1 MLFNNVA
8 LYLLN
13 NATLYLLGSWV
24 IYLKY
29 SFVAKRPIRF
39 FHWTQKP
46 VLFHRAKCT
55 FDYNMHALKGASFRM
70 NCRLITGWGH
80 EPAPLCTAALCS
92 SAH

>member
-39 FHWTQKP
+39 FHWTQKK
-46 VLFHRAKCT
+46 LF
-55 FDYNMHALKGASFRM
+55 SFTE
-70 NCRLITGWGH
+70 LS
-80 EPAPLCTAALCS
+80 APLTIICMP
-92 SAH
+92 